1 MKRVVR
7 RTLWRGAARGLL
19 IIALSGCAAEMAL
32 AQGLYPSRAVHMIVP
47 QPAGGAVDTVSR
59 LLALK
64 LSELWR
70 QSVLVENRPGGGTV
84 ISTQAIARAAP
95 DGYTFGMVLPA
106 FVINPTLRGD
116 LPYDTLK
123 DFAPLTLLGSS
134 TLALLAHPSLGVN
147 SVKELIDLAK
157 SQQVALEFASLGV
170 GNTTHLAGE
179 LFNSMTGLHLLHVPY
194 SGSPPAYQDML
205 AGRVKL
211 GYVTLQSSMPHVKA
225 GRLKLLA
232 ILNAQRSREY
242 PELPTVAET
251 VKGFRVE
258 SFMGFIAP
266 VAISRDTAAR
276 LCGDLVRVLR
286 AEETRGKLV
295 EFGIEP
301 MATSAE
307 EFDAFIREEIVK
319 WAPIVRAAGL
329 KP

>member
-1 MKRVVR
+1 
-7 RTLWRGAARGLL
+7 
-19 IIALSGCAAEMAL
+19 
-32 AQGLYPSRAVHMIVP
+32 MIVP

-59 LLALK
+59 LLAQK
-64 LSELWR
+64 LADLWK

-95 DGYTFGMVLPA
+95 DGHTIGMVLPA

-123 DFAPLTLLGSS
+123 DFTPLTLLGSS
-134 TLALLAHPSLGVN
+134 TLALVAHPSLGVG

-179 LFNSMTGLHLLHVPY
+179 LFKSMTGINMLHVPY

-211 GYVTLQSSMPHVKA
+211 GYVTLQSSLPHVKA
-225 GRLKLLA
+225 GRLRILG
-232 ILNAQRSREY
+232 ILNAKRSREY
-242 PELPTVAET
+242 PDLPTIAEN

-258 SFMGFIAP
+258 SFMGFVAP
-266 VAISRDTAAR
+266 AGVSRETATR
-276 LCGDLVRVLR
+276 LSGDLIRALR
-286 AEETRGKLV
+286 ADETRGKLV
-295 EFGIEP
+295 EFGVDL
-301 MATSAE
+301 MATSPE
-307 EFDAFIREEIVK
+307 EFDTFIREEIVK
-319 WAPIVRAAGL
+319 WAPIVKAAGL
-329 KP
+329 KPD